1 MSKLLSLTLIAI
13 ALVMAACSKFK
24 GETGSTGAKGK
35 DGAIIVLQPTPT
47 PKTQIEEMV
56 QSDNDYREITGLA
69 PLTKGLVCTL
79 YTVPNTTTALSSAVL
94 TTVSS
99 YLYRGDFNQPDSAS
113 SLGLNILPPALKSIY
128 KDWIVVRCIGKFVAP
143 ESDYYFFDLSTDD
156 GSMLYIAGATVI
168 NNDGMHGIIT
178 KSGFKFLRM
187 GVYDF
192 RLDFL
197 QGAGSQALI
206 LKMDSST
213 VLNTNLYH

>member
-1 MSKLLSLTLIAI
+1 MNKLLSVTFIAI
-13 ALVMAACSKFK
+13 ALTLSACAQFK
-24 GETGSTGAKGK
+24 GDKGSTGVKGK
-35 DGAIIVLQPTPT
+35 DGTIIVLVPTPT
-47 PKTQIEEMV
+47 PKTQIEEVV
-56 QSDNDYREITGLA
+56 QTENEYREITGLA

-79 YTVPNTTTALSSAVL
+79 YTVPNTTTALAGASL

-99 YLYRGDFNQPDSAS
+99 YLYRGDFNQPNSVS
-113 SLGLNILPPALKSIY
+113 SLGLNILPPALKPLY
-128 KDWIVVRCIGKFVAP
+128 KDWIVVRCIGKLVVT

-156 GSMLYIAGATVI
+156 GSMLYVAGATVI
-168 NNDGMHGIIT
+168 NNDGMHGITT

-192 RLDFL
+192 RVDFL

-213 VLNTNLYH
+213 VINPNLYH